1 MVLHC
6 TDVAIDASHR
16 RARERPDVRAR
27 DGHGTGCRRARFRAG
42 GDHVHLRAGY
52 VEVGRERTRLPDGSE
67 FPVIL
72 MRKRLAG

>member
-1 MVLHC
+1 
-6 TDVAIDASHR
+6 
-16 RARERPDVRAR
+16 VRAR
-27 DGHGTGCRRARFRAG
+27 DGHGTGCRRARYRPG